1 MLIEVAGLLG
11 EADSSQHLLI
21 FSELPM
27 SIRSVSKIFTV
38 YFYGAVS
45 EAMPSAS
52 TDRWLIFELF
62 LRLRFFFKER
72 LQWPVCKKV
81 CTFHQLSEKKNIINT
96 LKKGIKT

>member
-52 TDRWLIFELF
+52 TDR
-62 LRLRFFFKER
+62 
-72 LQWPVCKKV
+72 
-81 CTFHQLSEKKNIINT
+81 
-96 LKKGIKT
+96 